1 MDIFDGLQLGSL
13 EIPRLCKDPNAWRY
27 TVIGHDSA
35 SANILCNRYLAAE
48 LDIYPRLLPISQPC
62 FSHIVSG
69 SAQHS
74 RPEIDFSDL
83 SKVAHLL
90 NKKDFSL
97 IKDYC
102 RELFSEA
109 EIVRPISSFQD
120 SKDLRTPFLDKILSA
135 NGPFFQKDRT
145 GRRAVIVRRF
155 AGYSPLGIPHPHQNR
170 KISAACTFDLVWAL
184 LVEVFWSEYSYSYYN
199 AAAYYRNGCLENDR
213 SNFV

>member
-1 MDIFDGLQLGSL
+1 MDIFAGLQLGSL

-48 LDIYPRLLPISQPC
+48 LDIYPRLLPIFQPC
-62 FSHIVSG
+62 FSHVVSG

-74 RPEIDFSDL
+74 HPEVDFSDL

-109 EIVRPISSFQD
+109 EIVRPYQV
-120 SKDLRTPFLDKILSA
+120 P
-135 NGPFFQKDRT
+135 N
-145 GRRAVIVRRF
+145 IVRICGLRF
-155 AGYSPLGIPHPHQNR
+155 SIKSFRPTGHFSRKTGPGGGQALCAGL
-170 KISAACTFDLVWAL
+170 
-184 LVEVFWSEYSYSYYN
+184 
-199 AAAYYRNGCLENDR
+199 RNI
-213 SNFV
+213 FH